1 MAKIAERRAARQE
14 PDPTQMLEY
23 IKVLMARAGSVGAV
37 LNFPPAPPTPVL
49 AAGNGD
55 GGGSESRGGGDDSS
69 TSDVAAAAAVSMAV
83 EWAAH
88 ITECDNIVKAAVKD
102 RNRATKKA
110 KSRGKN
116 TQESNGRGESG
127 ESGSAAGA
135 PVPSSVN
142 ESHAI
147 DAIPSSL
154 SGAALE
160 ATDIWVEALRD
171 ATCVDWGAT
180 PTPTPTPTAAGSKT
194 TAATP
199 AVGTSTS
206 TSTGAVGQLDAVM
219 ERLDSTIPVHHL
231 GFVVRSGEQIATTSR
246 MLQLGLV
253 RVCLRA
259 PVKVRYYLSLT
270 FACLITV
277 NARHRVLHVQPGS
290 KGQRRRLHV

>member
-37 LNFPPAPPTPVL
+37 LKFPPAPPTPVL

-55 GGGSESRGGGDDSS
+55 GGGSEGRGGSDDSS
-69 TSDVAAAAAVSMAV
+69 TSGVAAAAAVSMAV

-88 ITECDNIVKAAVKD
+88 ITECDNIIKAAVKD

-110 KSRGKN
+110 KSREKN
-116 TQESNGRGESG
+116 KQESNGRGES
-127 ESGSAAGA
+127 
-135 PVPSSVN
+135 
-142 ESHAI
+142 ESHTI

-171 ATCVDWGAT
+171 ATCVDWGAS
-180 PTPTPTPTAAGSKT
+180 PTPTPTAAAAGSNT

-206 TSTGAVGQLDAVM
+206 TSTGAMGQLDAVM

-231 GFVVRSGEQIATTSR
+231 GFVVRSGEQIATTS
-246 MLQLGLV
+246 
-253 RVCLRA
+253 
-259 PVKVRYYLSLT
+259 
-270 FACLITV
+270 
-277 NARHRVLHVQPGS
+277 
-290 KGQRRRLHV
+290 